1 MADVIILGCGPAGIS
16 AALYTVRAGLETVV
30 IGTPGLGSLYKTDK
44 IENYYGFAEP
54 VSGRQLMENGIGQAK
69 RLGARIVADE
79 AVGVSYDGAFEVS
92 TKTEAFRAPFA
103 VLATGASRKTPR
115 LAGVSRYEG
124 KGVSYCAVCDGFFY
138 RKKQVAVLGAG
149 DYALHEALE
158 LLPVASQVTVL
169 TDGEK
174 PQAQFPD
181 GLTVLTGKLTELQG
195 GETLQQAVFEDGTA
209 LPVSG
214 LFVALGVAGSA
225 DLARKVGAQ
234 MDGTA
239 VVVDGHKR
247 TNVPGLYAAGDC
259 TGGLLQI
266 AKAVSDG
273 AEAGTDIVR
282 EFRRLRAKTEAS
294 PADRKE

>member
-1 MADVIILGCGPAGIS
+1 MTDVVILGCGPAGIS
-16 AALYTVRAGLETVV
+16 AALYTARAGLQTAV

-54 VSGRQLMENGIGQAK
+54 VSGRRLMENGIAQAK
-69 RLGARIVADE
+69 RLGARIVEDE
-79 AVGVSYDGAFEVS
+79 AVGISHDGTFEVK
-92 TKTEAFRAPFA
+92 TGTEAFRAPFA

-138 RKKQVAVLGAG
+138 RGKPVAVLGAG

-174 PQAQFPD
+174 PQAQFPE
-181 GLTVLTGKLTELQG
+181 GLAVITGKLAELRG
-195 GETLQQAVFEDGTA
+195 GDTLQEAVFEDGTA
-209 LPVSG
+209 LPIRG

-225 DLARKVGAQ
+225 DLARKLGAQ
-234 MDGTA
+234 LNGTSVA
-239 VVVDGHKR
+239 ADEHGR

-266 AKAVSDG
+266 AKAVHDG

-282 EFRRLRAKTEAS
+282 EFRKLREKGGSA
-294 PADRKE
+294 PADGKD